1 MKVTQEKLPDSQIGL
16 EIELPPEET
25 KKAYEKVIKDL
36 TQSANI
42 PGFRKGKVP
51 RQVLV
56 QRFGKE
62 RLKAAAVEEI
72 LQPSIDEAIQQEE
85 IDALGNYQLRSSFEE
100 LTQQYQPGEAFT
112 FSASV
117 DVPPEVNLGDY
128 KNLQIK
134 AEQVKADPQQVEDY
148 LQQKREEE
156 ATLVPVEDRPAQMGE
171 TTVID
176 YEGRL
181 PGEEGDKPIEGAQA
195 SDFELELAEGKFIE
209 GIVEGIVGMSPGET
223 KEISVTF
230 PENYSREDLAGKTA
244 KFSVTLKELKAKELP
259 ELDDEFAEDVGE
271 HSTLAEW
278 REALQNQYEEQ
289 AEEQTKN
296 NIEQA
301 IVDALLEQTDIELPE
316 TMIEQELKTI
326 ITQTAMQ
333 MAQYGIDVQQMLT
346 EDAVEQ
352 MKQRSRPDAIARLKQ
367 NLTLVEIAK
376 QESLDPTEE
385 ELNNKAEEVRQQLQ
399 EQEQEYDEDRLQDY
413 VEEDLRQEKALAWL
427 REQAEVELV
436 PEGTLQSDSDSDSD
450 EEAEQQTSE
459 QATASSPSNQGE

>member
-36 TQSANI
+36 THSANI

-72 LQPSIDEAIQQEE
+72 LQPSIDEAIKQEE

-100 LTQQYQPGEAFT
+100 LAQQYQPGEAFT
-112 FSASV
+112 FNASV
-117 DVPPEVNLGDY
+117 DVPPEVKLGDY
-128 KNLQIK
+128 QHLNVK
-134 AEQVKADPQQVEDY
+134 AEEVKADPQQVEDY
-148 LQQKREEE
+148 LQQKRDEE
-156 ATLVPVEDRPAQMGE
+156 ATLAPVEDRAAQMGD

-181 PGEEGDKPIEGAQA
+181 PAEQGDEPIEGAQG

-209 GIVEGIVGMSPGET
+209 GMVEGIVGMSPGET
-223 KEISVTF
+223 KEISITF
-230 PENYSREDLAGKTA
+230 PQDYAREDLAGKIA
-244 KFSVTLKELKAKELP
+244 KFTVTLKELKAKELP

-278 REALQNQYEEQ
+278 REALQKQYEEQ

-301 IVDALLEQTDIELPE
+301 IIDALLEQTEVALPE

-333 MAQYGIDVQQMLT
+333 MAQYGIDVRQMLT

-367 NLTLVEIAK
+367 NLTLVEISK
-376 QESLDPTEE
+376 QQSLDPTEE
-385 ELNNKAEEVRQQLQ
+385 ELNNKAEEVKQQLQ
-399 EQEQEYDEDRLQDY
+399 EQEQEYEEERLQEY
-413 VEEDLRQEKALAWL
+413 VEEDLRQKKALNWL

-436 PEGTLQSDSDSDSD
+436 PQGTLQSDSN
-450 EEAEQQTSE
+450 EEGEQATSE
-459 QATASSPSNQGE
+459 QVTASSETDQAE